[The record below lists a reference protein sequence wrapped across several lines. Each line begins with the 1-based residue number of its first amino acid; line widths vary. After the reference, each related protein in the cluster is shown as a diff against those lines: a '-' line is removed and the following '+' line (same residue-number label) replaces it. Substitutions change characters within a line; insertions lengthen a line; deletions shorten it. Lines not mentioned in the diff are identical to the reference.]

1 MECIY
6 GWTKYSN
13 VCPLCKVTIEKLQVF
28 DALEPEKVSEVLVI
42 EKPENMRDEG
52 PIERGN
58 EEFADRCYVC
68 K

>member
-1 MECIY
+1 MR
-6 GWTKYSN
+6 T
-13 VCPLCKVTIEKLQVF
+13 VVRFLPLLILLSFTLPVVGHDIG
-28 DALEPEKVSEVLVI
+28 VSRTELI